1 MSERNRRAQRHDIP
15 PQPREESTNDNAAE
29 RPLPA
34 DVVATNTGVR
44 LACAMAAMIGLF
56 ALFLCFAE
64 KESRVIRR
72 FAVQSAALT
81 AVHVLAGACA
91 LTLGLLLGGVPYFG
105 MMVTLMCWIG
115 YIGCLAALIF
125 LRVRLM
131 ERAWQGRRFTFP
143 AAAERLLKRY
153 Y

>member
-1 MSERNRRAQRHDIP
+1 MP
-15 PQPREESTNDNAAE
+15 PEESTNDNVAE
-29 RPLPA
+29 RPLPV

-56 ALFLCFAE
+56 AIFLCWAE

-72 FAVQSAALT
+72 FAVQSAAMT
-81 AVHVLAGACA
+81 VLHAMVGLSA
-91 LTLGLLLGGVPYFG
+91 LALGLLLGSVPYFG
-105 MMVTLMCWIG
+105 MMVTLMCWIA
-115 YIGCLAALIF
+115 YIACLAALVF

-143 AAAERLLKRY
+143 AAVERLLKRY